1 MFIFTKKNDMQFNY
15 NDWFWSQHTEE
26 QLYIIINGGGLES
39 DKARA
44 EQELNKRTQEQIE
57 FIEL

>member
-1 MFIFTKKNDMQFNY
+1 MQFDY
-15 NDWFWSQHTEE
+15 NEWFWSQLTDEY
-26 QLYIIINGGGLES
+26 LYTIMNGRGLES

-44 EQELNKRTQEQIE
+44 KQEINKRIEEQTE

>member
-1 MFIFTKKNDMQFNY
+1 MFIFTKNNNMQFNY
-15 NDWFWSQHTEE
+15 NDWFWSQQTEE
-26 QLYIIINGGGLES
+26 HLYTIMNGGGLES

-44 EQELNKRTQEQIE
+44 KQELNRRTQEQTE

>member
-1 MFIFTKKNDMQFNY
+1 MQFNY

-57 FIEL
+57 FTEL

>member
-1 MFIFTKKNDMQFNY
+1 MQFNY
-15 NDWFWSQHTEE
+15 NEWLWHQQTEQE
-26 QLYIIINGGGLES
+26 LISIINGGGLES

-44 EQELNKRTQEQIE
+44 EQELNRRTQEQTE

>member
-1 MFIFTKKNDMQFNY
+1 M
-15 NDWFWSQHTEE
+15 
-26 QLYIIINGGGLES
+26 NGGGLES

-44 EQELNKRTQEQIE
+44 EQELNRRTEEQTE

>member
-1 MFIFTKKNDMQFNY
+1 MQFNY
-15 NDWFWSQHTEE
+15 NDWFWSQQAEE
-26 QLYIIINGGGLES
+26 YLYTIVNGGGLES

-44 EQELNKRTQEQIE
+44 EQELNKRTEEQTE